1 MIDDALTL
9 KLPPPDA
16 LPAGYG
22 PIAAGV
28 TLYPADDGEGMARM
42 YAVTPDGAVHCLTP
56 PPDAPSV
63 LPPVALTT
71 AASHGPTSY
80 VPLATDAPVATY
92 LGVAHRDIAAGET
105 FAVTW
110 PQLGGAAGW
119 YDVALL
125 AAPATTNNPQLDLV
139 AAADVTASAGVTG
152 PVAAM
157 VTATAAIPRGT
168 SLWVALAAWP
178 VPGASLPQVMAG
190 VHPSLHAAV
199 NLTPG
204 WRPTG
209 VGQPAGGWSIYAG
222 ADHPSVRPLV
232 ATVLT
237 P

>member
-1 MIDDALTL
+1 MRDDTLTL
-9 KLPPPDA
+9 YTTIDP
-16 LPAGYG
+16 
-22 PIAAGV
+22 PIAPADGEV
-28 TLYPADDGEGMARM
+28 TLYPQNDGDGVARLM
-42 YAVTPDGAVHCLTP
+42 AVTPDGVRHPLTP
-56 PPDAPSV
+56 EQVPAST

-71 AASHGPTSY
+71 AATHGPTSY
-80 VPLATDAPVATY
+80 VSLDVPRSTY
-92 LGVAHRDIAAGET
+92 LGVAHRDIAAGEA

-119 YDVALL
+119 YEVALL
-125 AAPATTNNPQLDLV
+125 AAPATTNNPQLGLV
-139 AAADVTASAGVTG
+139 AATDVTASAGVTG

-178 VPGASLPQVMAG
+178 VAGASLPQVMAG

>member
-1 MIDDALTL
+1 MIDDKLTL
-9 KLPPPDA
+9 PKLTEAPPPE
-16 LPAGYG
+16 AG
-22 PIAAGV
+22 AV
-28 TLYPADDGEGMARM
+28 TLFALDDGEGVARF
-42 YAVTPDGAVHCLTP
+42 YARSDDGSQFELTP
-56 PPDAPSV
+56 PPYTPPA

-80 VPLATDAPVATY
+80 VGLVVDAPTSTY
-92 LGVAHRDIAAGET
+92 VGVAHRDIAAGET

-168 SLWVALAAWP
+168 SLWVSLAAWRP
-178 VPGASLPQVMAG
+178 PGSVAPLPQVLAG
-190 VHPSLHAAV
+190 VFPSLHAAV
-199 NLTPG
+199 NAVPG
-204 WRPTG
+204 WRPTL
-209 VGQPAGGWSIYAG
+209 AGPGALGWSIYAG